1 MTTNTASRV
10 FSTDAISA
18 LFGPVQAPTS
28 VEIFETTR
36 ALLADAKL
44 APTNMFDGFV
54 KHLPAD
60 GLPFL
65 LVPPQPKAVNQM
77 DWNELM
83 ARIQLNDKTGRN
95 YLSVSALKD
104 LDPMVSVP
112 RMLVDI
118 EDGRGRLNIKPSVSE
133 SNIVAG
139 KRFGYTLWTGYIHA
153 VVFTEILN
161 HHYMDLVRARYVSDD
176 VPYLSLNDDAPALR
190 ALWGG
195 FAYPEWGAP
204 SFGSVIEG

>member
-1 MTTNTASRV
+1 MFLPPRRQLS
-10 FSTDAISA
+10 AIE
-18 LFGPVQAPTS
+18 V
-28 VEIFETTR
+28 FETSRTR
-36 ALLADAKL
+36 LADAKL
-44 APTNMFDGFV
+44 APINMFDGFV

-83 ARIQLNDKTGRN
+83 ARIRLNGKVGRN

-133 SNIVAG
+133 AAITAAG
-139 KRFGYTLWTGYIHA
+139 RFGYSVWTGYIHM

-161 HHYMDLVRARYVSDD
+161 HHYMDLVRARYGSGNVPFLYLRGD
-176 VPYLSLNDDAPALR
+176 VPALV
-190 ALWGG
+190 
-195 FAYPEWGAP
+195 AYWYDNANPKWGAP
-204 SFGSVIEG
+204 SFGSVVEG

>member
-1 MTTNTASRV
+1 
-10 FSTDAISA
+10 
-18 LFGPVQAPTS
+18 
-28 VEIFETTR
+28 
-36 ALLADAKL
+36 
-44 APTNMFDGFV
+44 
-54 KHLPAD
+54 
-60 GLPFL
+60 
-65 LVPPQPKAVNQM
+65 M

-83 ARIQLNDKTGRN
+83 ARIRLNGKVGRN

-153 VVFTEILN
+153 VVFTEVLS
-161 HHYMDLVRARYVSDD
+161 HHYMDLVRSRYDSDLVPFLFLDD
-176 VPYLSLNDDAPALR
+176 VAPALR
-190 ALWGG
+190 ARWNGD
-195 FAYPEWGAP
+195 ANPKWGAP
-204 SFGSVIEG
+204 SFGSVVEG